1 MTDFPSS
8 TAHQTT
14 PRTAIV
20 TGASRGIG
28 RAVALDLA
36 ALGHRVVSLDREE
49 GTDERVTSLAC
60 DVADADAV
68 AAAVAEVERRFGPVG
83 ILVNNAG
90 ISPASP
96 DGRAVMVEDI
106 AVEDWR
112 RVLSINLDGV
122 FHCCRAVLPGM
133 KRAGWGRIVNFS
145 SQGGRTRSMLSGA
158 HYAASKAALFGF
170 TRVLAGQAGG
180 HGITANCIAPGRIET
195 DQSEQFALDDYVAQ
209 IPAGRLGRPGD
220 IAAATRYLVSEDAAF
235 VIGAILDVNGGF
247 FMP

>member
-1 MTDFPSS
+1 MT
-8 TAHQTT
+8 ATT

-28 RAVALDLA
+28 RGVALDLA
-36 ALGHRVVSLDREE
+36 GLGHTVVSLDREE
-49 GTDERVTSLAC
+49 GSDPAITTVAC
-60 DVADADAV
+60 DVSDAGAV
-68 AAAVAEVERRFGPVG
+68 ADAVAEVERRFGPVQ

-96 DGRAVMVEDI
+96 DGRAVMIEDI
-106 AVEDWR
+106 AVADWR

-133 KRAGWGRIVNFS
+133 KRSGWGRIVNFS

-170 TRVLAGQAGG
+170 TRVLAGQAGA

-195 DQSEQFALDDYVAQ
+195 DQSDQFALDDYVAQ

-220 IAAATRYLVSEDAAF
+220 IAAATRYLVSDEAAF
-235 VIGAILDVNGGF
+235 VTGAILDVNGGF